1 MNQSKLVI
9 FAGPSGTGKTTIV
22 RCLLATNP
30 VLSFSISATTR
41 SKREGEDNQR
51 DYYFLSLNEFKEK
64 IENNEFVEYE
74 EVYTG
79 TYYGTLKSEIE
90 RIGKMGKHV
99 IFDIDVVGALTIKK
113 IYGERALS
121 ILIMPPS
128 IEVLKQRLIDRGSE
142 TPESISRR
150 VGKAEKELA
159 FANLFDYTLIND
171 RLDDA
176 IIAAEELVNNFL
188 NRE

>member
-1 MNQSKLVI
+1 MMY
-9 FAGPSGTGKTTIV
+9 
-22 RCLLATNP
+22 LA
-30 VLSFSISATTR
+30 V
-41 SKREGEDNQR
+41 
-51 DYYFLSLNEFKEK
+51 
-64 IENNEFVEYE
+64 
-74 EVYTG
+74 
-79 TYYGTLKSEIE
+79 
-90 RIGKMGKHV
+90 HV